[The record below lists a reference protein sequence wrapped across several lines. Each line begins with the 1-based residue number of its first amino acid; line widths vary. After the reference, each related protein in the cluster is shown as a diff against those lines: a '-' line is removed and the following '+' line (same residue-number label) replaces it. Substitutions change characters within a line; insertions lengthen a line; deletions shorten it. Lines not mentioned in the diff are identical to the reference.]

1 MTTLTR
7 RSLLVGLGAALAG
20 PAAAQAPAAFSSVA
34 VDIVPLLRRGA
45 GPEVEFIRA
54 VMEDELRRVL
64 AGRIGGRGPR
74 LVVRL
79 QTIQFTGSPSGSPNF
94 RGSDYLDGE
103 LLVVGARA
111 EVLQTVPQLLAL
123 PPNGGTTI
131 ETPASERLRLLRL
144 AQTYAQW
151 VPRRI

>member
-64 AGRIGGRGPR
+64 AGRIGGRGRR

-103 LLVVGARA
+103 LRQDVLELKQRIGHLEGQYATISNRIDRVDNRLDRIERRFDLVD
-111 EVLQTVPQLLAL
+111 
-123 PPNGGTTI
+123 
-131 ETPASERLRLLRL
+131 S
-144 AQTYAQW
+144 
-151 VPRRI
+151 